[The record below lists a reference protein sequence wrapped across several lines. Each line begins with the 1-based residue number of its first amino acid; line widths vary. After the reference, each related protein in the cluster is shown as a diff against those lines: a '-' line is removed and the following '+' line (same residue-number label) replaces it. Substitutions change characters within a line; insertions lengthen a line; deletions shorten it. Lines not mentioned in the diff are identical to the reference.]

1 MNNPEALLDI
11 GDWILAA
18 GFLPAAYFA
27 LGYGFSAPWRRSL
40 LGVMFVL
47 VGSALALT
55 DAVVLASLFFGADYP
70 GRWLVRIL
78 GYSVA
83 TVASYV
89 LAISWVIERRSAE
102 PIIFPSPLRRK
113 DYLKMPDATPGPDHA
128 APSPSWLDRS
138 RKAIVAGA
146 SAGLAIATPLVGQAL
161 TDGAVTADEVAGVV
175 SAFFGAAIVAGAAT
189 WAVRNERSSKDARR

>member
-1 MNNPEALLDI
+1 MNNPDHLLVI

-18 GFLPAAYFA
+18 GFLPAAAFA
-27 LGYGFSAPWRRSL
+27 LGYGLTSPWRRSL

-47 VGSALALT
+47 VGAALALT
-55 DAVVLASLFFGADYP
+55 DAVVLASLIFGTDYP
-70 GRWLVRIL
+70 GRWLVRII

-83 TVASYV
+83 TAASYV
-89 LAISWVIERRSAE
+89 LVVSWLIERRSPE
-102 PIIFPSPLRRK
+102 PVIFPSPLRRK
-113 DYLKMPDATPGPDHA
+113 DFRRMSNTTPGPDHA

-146 SAGLAIATPLVGQAL
+146 SAGVAIATPLVGQAL
-161 TDGAVTADEVAGVV
+161 TDGVVTADEVAAVA
-175 SAFFGAAIVAGAAT
+175 SAFIGAAILAGAAT